1 MLYYVCAI
9 FIENDL
15 LFCCKSKTNSDLW
28 SFPIG
33 DKPHRIVYESMIE
46 SLKEEITSEFDIEFP
61 LCRDYTNGAKCINAE
76 LCTSK
81 SSSIELS
88 LKRDVRWIT
97 KDEIDSLEWES
108 LAKPIAEAIKCELQK
123 QRFIITLDNKSTCFD
138 GWNANYNEISQMVK
152 VVWDKDCSLIE
163 AKMTFEKF
171 IRKEQKE
178 CEENN
183 TKWRVIRLYG
193 EDGKQIAQES

>member
-1 MLYYVCAI
+1 
-9 FIENDL
+9 
-15 LFCCKSKTNSDLW
+15 
-28 SFPIG
+28 
-33 DKPHRIVYESMIE
+33 
-46 SLKEEITSEFDIEFP
+46 
-61 LCRDYTNGAKCINAE
+61 
-76 LCTSK
+76 
-81 SSSIELS
+81 
-88 LKRDVRWIT
+88 
-97 KDEIDSLEWES
+97 
-108 LAKPIAEAIKCELQK
+108 
-123 QRFIITLDNKSTCFD
+123 
-138 GWNANYNEISQMVK
+138 MVK